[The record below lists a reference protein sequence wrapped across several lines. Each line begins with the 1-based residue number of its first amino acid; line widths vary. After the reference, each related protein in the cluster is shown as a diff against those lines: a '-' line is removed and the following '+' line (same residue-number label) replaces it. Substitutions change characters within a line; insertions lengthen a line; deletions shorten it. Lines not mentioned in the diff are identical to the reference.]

1 MTAILEHIRSLE
13 LYAAR
18 GGARLVREVLPDWVC
33 GRVSQDLIT
42 LRAGLS
48 PEQELLTL
56 VHELTHWL
64 AHRDR
69 GPGLQCTLYEYEA
82 EAVEAIVMGRLGL
95 KYPRIDA
102 QDLHLESPTDGL
114 LAASVKRVVW
124 ASGRISAA
132 LGLEA
137 QRPSSEPQAPI
148 HLEAAAGE
156 EVILEYE
163 QHRVSDLLGPTQAL

>member
-69 GPGLQCTLYEYEA
+69 GPGLPMHP
-82 EAVEAIVMGRLGL
+82 V
-95 KYPRIDA
+95 RI
-102 QDLHLESPTDGL
+102 
-114 LAASVKRVVW
+114 
-124 ASGRISAA
+124 
-132 LGLEA
+132 
-137 QRPSSEPQAPI
+137 
-148 HLEAAAGE
+148 
-156 EVILEYE
+156 
-163 QHRVSDLLGPTQAL
+163 

>member
-1 MTAILEHIRSLE
+1 LTSILEHIRSLE

-42 LRAGLS
+42 LHAGLS

-69 GPGLQCTLYEYEA
+69 GAGLQCTLYEYEA

-102 QDLHLESPTDGL
+102 QDLHLDSPTDGL
-114 LAASVKRVVW
+114 LAASVKRVLW
-124 ASGRISAA
+124 ASGRISDA

-137 QRPSSEPQAPI
+137 QRLSSEAQAPI
-148 HLEAAAGE
+148 HLEASAGE
-156 EVILEYE
+156 EIILEYK
-163 QHRVSDLLGPTQAL
+163 QHGMSDFVGPSQAL